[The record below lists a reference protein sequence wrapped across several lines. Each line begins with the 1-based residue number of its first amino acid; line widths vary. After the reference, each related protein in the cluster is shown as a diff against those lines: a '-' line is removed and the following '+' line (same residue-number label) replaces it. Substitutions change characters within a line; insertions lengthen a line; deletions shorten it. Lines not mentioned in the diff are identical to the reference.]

1 MATSSNPASCGNIA
15 SLSAAAKKAVKI
27 QLRLL
32 TERRLNSVLQNSSTL
47 YHFSGFTGKHLEM
60 QRQSKHIIF
69 LFETGRGKEE
79 DPMRR
84 LAFFLVSLLI
94 LANGCVISPRRTVG
108 STTGSGGGNS
118 EFSLT
123 VNPTSQSITAG
134 ASGTYSISVT
144 GTNGFTGTVNLS
156 ASSSISGIVASFD
169 TTSITGGSGS
179 ATLTVQTTSTSS
191 GTATITVFASD
202 PSNNVSQSLSVT
214 ASVTAAAS
222 TAGAIISA
230 SSATVPAGC
239 ISSPAGSNAQRVSFP
254 ATPATGGFTA
264 TFAVTPSS
272 AAMYASL
279 GFFAPASS
287 GQPALSS
294 LIKFN
299 STGVIQARD
308 GDTFAPS
315 AVPYAAGE
323 TYQFRLVE
331 NLPAATYSVFATPPG
346 ASEIPLGTNLQVPTD
361 QRGAT
366 TLTGWGIQV
375 SAPDNAT
382 LSVCNFKLH

>member
-1 MATSSNPASCGNIA
+1 
-15 SLSAAAKKAVKI
+15 
-27 QLRLL
+27 
-32 TERRLNSVLQNSSTL
+32 
-47 YHFSGFTGKHLEM
+47 
-60 QRQSKHIIF
+60 
-69 LFETGRGKEE
+69 
-79 DPMRR
+79 MRR
-84 LAFFLVSLLI
+84 LAFFLVSILI

-108 STTGSGGGNS
+108 STTGTGGGNS

-144 GTNGFTGTVNLS
+144 STNGFTGTVNLS

-179 ATLTVQTTSTSS
+179 ATLTVQTTSTST

-202 PSNNVSQSLSVT
+202 PSNNVSQSISVT

-222 TAGAIISA
+222 TAGAIVSA

-239 ISSPAGSNAQRVSFP
+239 INSPAGSNAQRVSFP

-264 TFAVTPSS
+264 TFAATPSS
-272 AAMYASL
+272 AAMDASL

-287 GQPALSS
+287 GQQPALSS
-294 LIKFN
+294 LINF
-299 STGVIQARD
+299 SPAGIIQARD
-308 GDTFAPS
+308 GDSFAPS
-315 AVPYAAGE
+315 VVPYAAGE

-331 NLPAATYSVFATPPG
+331 NLPAATYSVFVTPPG
-346 ASEIPLGTNLQVPTD
+346 ATEIPLGTNLQVPTD

-366 TLTGWGIQV
+366 TLTGWGMVV

-382 LSVCNFKLH
+382 LSVCNFNLQ